1 MNSASTLFAIPTYRL
16 RDVAETV
23 EAYDANFRR
32 NGHSTKLFVF
42 DDSSLSSH
50 QKYFHALSRTR
61 TSNELVYVGPQEKE
75 KFIQFLNRKLRD
87 KKLESLVRNLFRP
100 SYGGNRNFTLMYT
113 LGNFMVS
120 ADDDMRPDALFE
132 TGPETLAENEVCR
145 GKLHRMG
152 DGSYI
157 SKSFDILSAFK
168 DVLGKKISQMPPHYQ
183 KGELLVDTSMDLE
196 TNTSTGFFKENSLIL
211 QEGKLSKDCVV
222 KIAQTYRTGTNDIDA
237 LDYVD
242 MFLHNE
248 DQVDIEALNDVYV
261 LSNFRP
267 VVTKKNWRIDC
278 GVAGYDN
285 CLGLPPFFPT
295 RLRFEDYIYRLWV
308 TQPGIASAHVDA
320 VQRHTKNNYMRNPM
334 AMEVFN
340 EELCGLLKKKIK
352 DSVTERHDL
361 GIRFRYNGE
370 VTLAD
375 SDEILDKVTKV
386 HRQVLAAASQTRDP
400 ERANSMKLF
409 AENLSKVF
417 YGFEPDFFQQN
428 VSRIVDDVISQIHA
442 SLELWPTLVEICYFE
457 KDKRQL
463 PQIRVK
469 NRKSR
474 AAVAASASPP

>member
-1 MNSASTLFAIPTYRL
+1 
-16 RDVAETV
+16 
-23 EAYDANFRR
+23 
-32 NGHSTKLFVF
+32 
-42 DDSSLSSH
+42 
-50 QKYFHALSRTR
+50 
-61 TSNELVYVGPQEKE
+61 
-75 KFIQFLNRKLRD
+75 
-87 KKLESLVRNLFRP
+87 
-100 SYGGNRNFTLMYT
+100 MYT
-113 LGNFMVS
+113 LGHFMVS

-132 TGPETLAENEVCR
+132 TGPESLGDNEVCR
-145 GKLHRMG
+145 GKLRKVG

-157 SKSFDILSAFK
+157 SKSYDILSAFK
-168 DVLGKKISQMPPHYQ
+168 DALGKRVAQMPPHYV
-183 KGELLVDTSMDLE
+183 KGELLEDTAMDLE
-196 TNTSTGFFKENSLIL
+196 TNTSTGYSRENSLIL
-211 QEGKLSKDCVV
+211 REGKLPKDCVV

-248 DQVDIEALNDVYV
+248 DQVDIESLNDVYV

-267 VVTKKNWRIDC
+267 AVTKKNWRIDC

-285 CLGLPPFFPT
+285 RLGLPPFFPT
-295 RLRFEDYIYRLWV
+295 RLRFEDYIYRLWIM
-308 TQPGIASAHVDA
+308 QPGIASAHVDA

-340 EELCGLLKKKIK
+340 EDLCGLLKKKIK

-375 SDEILDKVTKV
+375 SGEILDKVTAV
-386 HRQVLAAASQTRDP
+386 HQRVLDAAATTRDP
-400 ERANSMKLF
+400 EREASLRSF

-442 SLELWPTLVEICYFE
+442 SLELWPTLVEICYYE

-463 PQIRVK
+463 PQVRVK
-469 NRKSR
+469 NRRSR
-474 AAVAASASPP
+474 SIPVSATATP

>member
-1 MNSASTLFAIPTYRL
+1 MCI
-16 RDVAETV
+16 RD
-23 EAYDANFRR
+23 
-32 NGHSTKLFVF
+32 S
-42 DDSSLSSH
+42 
-50 QKYFHALSRTR
+50 
-61 TSNELVYVGPQEKE
+61 
-75 KFIQFLNRKLRD
+75 
-87 KKLESLVRNLFRP
+87 
-100 SYGGNRNFTLMYT
+100 
-113 LGNFMVS
+113 
-120 ADDDMRPDALFE
+120 
-132 TGPETLAENEVCR
+132 
-145 GKLHRMG
+145 
-152 DGSYI
+152 
-157 SKSFDILSAFK
+157 
-168 DVLGKKISQMPPHYQ
+168 YQ

-196 TNTSTGFFKENSLIL
+196 TNTSTGFAKENSLLL
-211 QEGKLSKDCVV
+211 QEGKISKDCVV

-248 DQVDIEALNDVYV
+248 EQVDIEALNDVYV

-285 CLGLPPFFPT
+285 RLGLPPFFPT
-295 RLRFEDYIYRLWV
+295 RLRFEHYIYRLWV
-308 TQPGIASAHVDA
+308 MQPGIASAHVDA

-340 EELCGLLKKKIK
+340 EELCSLLKKKIK

-375 SDEILDKVTKV
+375 SEEILDKVTTV
-386 HRQVLAAASQTRDP
+386 HRQVLAAAAHTKDP
-400 ERANSMKLF
+400 ERASSMRVF

-442 SLELWPTLVEICYFE
+442 SLELWPTLVEICYYE

-463 PQIRVK
+463 PQLRVK

-474 AAVAASASPP
+474 TTVPTAA